1 MELVTVRQF
10 AKQKGISY
18 EAARKQV
25 TKYTSELGGHIVVK
39 DRTRFLDEEAVAFLT
54 DRRRLSPIV
63 TVVEDQSDEIKDLQ
77 GQVEDLKAR
86 LLATEEKLSNA
97 QEEIAR
103 TQAARILDQ
112 QKIIQMQEDARL
124 QIESQAVTDAAR
136 QVAEERVEEQRQEIE
151 QLREEIGSF
160 ERSWFG
166 LYRKRKS

>member
-1 MELVTVRQF
+1 M
-10 AKQKGISY
+10 
-18 EAARKQV
+18 
-25 TKYTSELGGHIVVK
+25 
-39 DRTRFLDEEAVAFLT
+39 
-54 DRRRLSPIV
+54 
-63 TVVEDQSDEIKDLQ
+63 
-77 GQVEDLKAR
+77 KAR

-112 QKIIQMQEDARL
+112 QKIIQMQEDTRL
-124 QIESQAVTDAAR
+124 QIESQAVADAAR